1 MKNKILKY
9 ALAMVWLIY
18 TIPAIA
24 GPVDPPGGDDPPF
37 EDPTPIDSWMVAL
50 ILAGIV
56 LGIYYIRFRKKI
68 QVG

>member
-9 ALAMVWLIY
+9 GLAIVWLICM
-18 TIPAIA
+18 IPVTA

-37 EDPTPIDSWMVAL
+37 EDPTPIDNWVIAL

-56 LGIYYIRFRKKI
+56 LGIYYIRFRKK
-68 QVG
+68 VRA